1 MRIYVNEVQYLSL
14 SKEDW
19 SVAEKCII
27 CKFDI
32 LSFISMPF
40 AQEKV
45 HNATFK
51 SFAPG
56 FIQFSQP
63 IPAMLIAY

>member
-1 MRIYVNEVQYLSL
+1 
-14 SKEDW
+14 
-19 SVAEKCII
+19 VAEKCII
-27 CKFDI
+27 YKFAI

-45 HNATFK
+45 HNAAFK

-56 FIQFSQP
+56 FSQFSQP